1 MDCFDHGMYGDALQL
16 VAMTTLGGE
25 EGEEGDFA
33 KYVEESL
40 KLHSV

>member
-25 EGEEGDFA
+25 EGDIA
-33 KYVEESL
+33 KYVEES
-40 KLHSV
+40 V